1 MPVLEKSSP
10 RYGLGG
16 NKSQPRNFATRQKLV
31 NENYKPLTDRGESN
45 FSEPTSPAQ
54 REATFRANG
63 DEMDANRASGFLQAM
78 QFLAKKRSKTR

>member
-1 MPVLEKSSP
+1 MSVLVSSKP

-45 FSEPTSPAQ
+45 FSEPQSAQ
-54 REATFRANG
+54 REASFKVT
-63 DEMDANRASGFLQAM
+63 DENLAASQAIGFLQA
-78 QFLAKKRSKTR
+78 LSYIEAKKRSKVR